1 MVHTVNTHEAKTT
14 LSRLLAEVEAGG
26 EVVIARAGKPIARL
40 VPANE
45 PVQGVQFATARG
57 QIWYAPDWDAPMTE
71 EELAE
76 FERPLIGMP
85 E

>member
-45 PVQGVQFATARG
+45 PAQGVQFGTARG
-57 QIWYAPDWDAPMTE
+57 QVWMSPDWEFTE
-71 EELAE
+71 DELAE
-76 FERPLIGMP
+76 FEGPLTSHP
-85 E
+85 A

>member
-45 PVQGVQFATARG
+45 PAQGVQFGTARG
-57 QIWYAPDWDAPMTE
+57 QIWYAPDWDAPLSE